1 MSQWGLGVILEYYLR
16 DLRDGT
22 MNSLSPSSSTS
33 SSDESSSSSSFSL
46 STSGSAVGGICLDL
60 NVRPVEAVS
69 ASNFLTL
76 ALTRPCLPLPSKS
89 RVHDSSSPCFLVPA
103 LSMIQ
108 LYGAFRTI
116 LHSIVKKPQ
125 PCASNSYGAVRRT
138 RWLGRNVG
146 CCDMLAFSWK
156 VVYQPITI
164 TLHMCR

>member
-1 MSQWGLGVILEYYLR
+1 
-16 DLRDGT
+16 

-33 SSDESSSSSSFSL
+33 SSDESSSPSSFSL
-46 STSGSAVGGICLDL
+46 FTSGSVVGGICLDL
-60 NVRPVEAVS
+60 NVRPTGAVS

-89 RVHDSSSPCFLVPA
+89 RVHESSSPCFLVPA

-116 LHSIVKKPQ
+116 LDSIVKKPQ

-146 CCDMLAFSWK
+146 CCDMLAFSRK
-156 VVYQPITI
+156 AVHQPVAIA
-164 TLHMCR
+164 HVHV